1 MVGSLVFRRQPAI
14 LWVSAIIQDFRVNGD
29 LLASSIGLAGSRAF
43 AQVWC
48 VSVLVVH
55 ENPLEKL
62 LYLERHFEVVV
73 GGACTLVLFCKI
85 ADNFNSSPRLK
96 ATGWGLTK

>member
-1 MVGSLVFRRQPAI
+1 METCLLPP
-14 LWVSAIIQDFRVNGD
+14 LD
-29 LLASSIGLAGSRAF
+29 LLAAEQF